1 MNKIWDLRVN
11 SHGKAEPMTDG
22 FFAKIDGA
30 SFNEENYLFIG
41 NYRISK
47 HDYNNLPH
55 HREAIDKFL
64 KRSKTSDAQKRAQK
78 KYDEANKDKWRMVH
92 LKLNKETDKGIINRL
107 EESGNIQGY
116 IKNLILK
123 DIERTEGTN

>member
-1 MNKIWDLRVN
+1 
-11 SHGKAEPMTDG
+11 MT
-22 FFAKIDGA
+22 
-30 SFNEENYLFIG
+30 E
-41 NYRISK
+41 
-47 HDYNNLPH
+47 
-55 HREAIDKFL
+55 
-64 KRSKTSDAQKRAQK
+64 AQKRAQK

-92 LKLNKETDKGIINRL
+92 LKLNKETDKEIINRL